1 MTGRDAALRRPRN
14 ASSLPFHRGECDPLH
29 QQSAKSRERSA
40 VQVRIRIETQCGDR
54 CLGRCV
60 QPVSARRNFVTI
72 IAAQVI
78 RWGNMKSKLIVV
90 ALALL
95 AATTVRAQTNA
106 PASGTI
112 LFQDDFSK
120 PANGW
125 MASKT
130 DYAEFGYVD
139 GEYRIL
145 LNKAD
150 FNTYSLLPK
159 QTFGNCSVEVDV
171 RLAAGPANGVFG
183 ILCRGEADQ
192 QAIQKAYV
200 FAIRADGFYA
210 ILKRTSPTF
219 WDAIAYGKESKAI
232 KPNKAVNR
240 LRADCSGAT
249 LTLYVNGE
257 KLLEKT
263 DASFKTG
270 QVGLAVTSQPNSE
283 PMDVRF
289 DNFMV
294 RAVNPQD

>member
-1 MTGRDAALRRPRN
+1 
-14 ASSLPFHRGECDPLH
+14 
-29 QQSAKSRERSA
+29 
-40 VQVRIRIETQCGDR
+40 
-54 CLGRCV
+54 
-60 QPVSARRNFVTI
+60 
-72 IAAQVI
+72 
-78 RWGNMKSKLIVV
+78 MKSKLIVV
-90 ALALL
+90 ALGLHL
-95 AATTVRAQTNA
+95 AAIAVFGQTPA
-106 PASGTI
+106 PNSGAI

-130 DYAEFGYVD
+130 DYAEFGYLD

-145 LNKAD
+145 LNKPD

-159 QTFGNCSVEVDV
+159 QTFENCSVEVDV

-183 ILCRGEADQ
+183 ILCRGDANQ
-192 QAIQKAYV
+192 QTVQKAYV

-232 KPNKAVNR
+232 KPNNAVNH

-263 DASFKTG
+263 DTAFKTG
-270 QVGLAVTSQPNSE
+270 QVGLAVTSQPKSE

-289 DNFMV
+289 DNFVV
-294 RAVNPQD
+294 RAVTP

>member
-1 MTGRDAALRRPRN
+1 MK
-14 ASSLPFHRGECDPLH
+14 
-29 QQSAKSRERSA
+29 AK
-40 VQVRIRIETQCGDR
+40 
-54 CLGRCV
+54 L
-60 QPVSARRNFVTI
+60 
-72 IAAQVI
+72 
-78 RWGNMKSKLIVV
+78 
-90 ALALL
+90 LL
-95 AATTVRAQTNA
+95 AVLVLLSVATAVYPETSNT
-106 PASGTI
+106 SGSI

-125 MASKT
+125 MATAT
-130 DYAEFGYVD
+130 DYAEFAYLD

-145 LNKAD
+145 LRKPD

-159 QTFGNCSVEVDV
+159 ESFGNCSVEVDV

-183 ILCRGEADQ
+183 ILCRAEANQ
-192 QAIQKAYV
+192 QTVERAYV

-232 KPNKAVNR
+232 KPGNAVNH

-263 DASFKTG
+263 DTAFKTG
-270 QVGLAVTSQPNSE
+270 QVGLAVTSQPKSD
-283 PMDVRF
+283 PVDVRF
-289 DNFMV
+289 DNFVV
-294 RAVNPQD
+294 RAVTP

>member
-1 MTGRDAALRRPRN
+1 MKAKVLVLLLVSMAGAIALY
-14 ASSLPFHRGECDPLH
+14 S
-29 QQSAKSRERSA
+29 
-40 VQVRIRIETQCGDR
+40 ET
-54 CLGRCV
+54 
-60 QPVSARRNFVTI
+60 AET
-72 IAAQVI
+72 
-78 RWGNMKSKLIVV
+78 
-90 ALALL
+90 
-95 AATTVRAQTNA
+95 
-106 PASGTI
+106 SGSI

-120 PANGW
+120 PANDW

-130 DYAEFGYVD
+130 DYAEFGYLD

-145 LNKAD
+145 LNKPD

-159 QTFGNCSVEVDV
+159 QTFDNCSVEVDV

-183 ILCRGEADQ
+183 ILCRGEANQ
-192 QAIQKAYV
+192 QTLQKAYV

-232 KPNKAVNR
+232 KSGNAANH

-263 DASFKTG
+263 DAAFKTG
-270 QVGLAVTSQPNSE
+270 QVGFAVTSQPKSE
-283 PMDVRF
+283 SMDVRF
-289 DNFMV
+289 DNFVV
-294 RAVNPQD
+294 RGINP